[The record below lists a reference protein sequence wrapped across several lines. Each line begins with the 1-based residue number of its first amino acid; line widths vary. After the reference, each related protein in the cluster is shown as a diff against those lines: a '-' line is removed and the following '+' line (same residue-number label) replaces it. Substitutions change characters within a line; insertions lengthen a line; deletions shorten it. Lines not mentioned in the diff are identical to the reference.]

1 LAKTKDQQKSLPDL
15 VGLKRGAVPYKATK
29 PDARKTI
36 GNSERLYDQQSREAF
51 DRSWR
56 FLQRVHDAATSQ
68 GVNDLS
74 ITALRAYISL
84 FNSEQRSGAG
94 RIEHIPTLGA
104 VFSIVLIRRTLCLTE
119 PSERDL
125 ALLQKDCQELT
136 NYLMNADCIRL
147 ERALAQGTLDEL
159 RDMKSDDPDNTLESW
174 AEDYRLRTP
183 WSSLNGWL
191 REKRLLLP
199 SKERV
204 YRKEYLKHLRF
215 DRQLLELVQMPMD
228 KWYSEWRNI
237 CDREVDSSDGRSFAI
252 YIMPRW
258 EKIMSDL
265 FDIQT
270 ELCCIEAGIAS
281 ERYRIKH
288 GVWPKG
294 WDDIVPSLLEKRPVD
309 VKTQQPLLMKRL
321 PNGLVVYGLGHD
333 DTDNGGDVLQAMTP
347 DGSVSFEP
355 DGRVERHFPQDIGFR
370 LFDPAAR
377 RQPAPPKPKKTPSP
391 E

>member
-1 LAKTKDQQKSLPDL
+1 
-15 VGLKRGAVPYKATK
+15 
-29 PDARKTI
+29 
-36 GNSERLYDQQSREAF
+36 
-51 DRSWR
+51 
-56 FLQRVHDAATSQ
+56 
-68 GVNDLS
+68 
-74 ITALRAYISL
+74 
-84 FNSEQRSGAG
+84 
-94 RIEHIPTLGA
+94 
-104 VFSIVLIRRTLCLTE
+104 
-119 PSERDL
+119 
-125 ALLQKDCQELT
+125 
-136 NYLMNADCIRL
+136 
-147 ERALAQGTLDEL
+147 
-159 RDMKSDDPDNTLESW
+159 
-174 AEDYRLRTP
+174 
-183 WSSLNGWL
+183 
-191 REKRLLLP
+191 
-199 SKERV
+199 
-204 YRKEYLKHLRF
+204 
-215 DRQLLELVQMPMD
+215 
-228 KWYSEWRNI
+228 
-237 CDREVDSSDGRSFAI
+237 
-252 YIMPRW
+252 MPRW